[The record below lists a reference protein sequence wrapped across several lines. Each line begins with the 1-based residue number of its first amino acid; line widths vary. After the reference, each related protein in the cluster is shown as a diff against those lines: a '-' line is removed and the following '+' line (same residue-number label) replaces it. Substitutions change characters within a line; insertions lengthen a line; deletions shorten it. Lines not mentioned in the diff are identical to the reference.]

1 MKQISLRIFF
11 MTRHSAARSH
21 CVDSKVFQKII
32 LYPMLMHT
40 PRHHIHFVFR
50 VLKLREPHPKVF
62 VPPSCRCKKFF
73 DYLKTYFIFT
83 LLHSSSIA
91 FSRTD
96 SARSDFLTT
105 KSKNVKKRVEIIIRC
120 QQNKSHDNNI
130 INLIIII
137 NIDYIVS
144 TSTRAR

>member
-1 MKQISLRIFF
+1 MKQISSRNFF

-96 SARSDFLTT
+96 SARSNWFQKT
-105 KSKNVKKRVEIIIRC
+105 KEIQKKLFKLIIRC
-120 QQNKSHDNNI
+120 LTK
-130 INLIIII
+130 
-137 NIDYIVS
+137 YIS
-144 TSTRAR
+144 